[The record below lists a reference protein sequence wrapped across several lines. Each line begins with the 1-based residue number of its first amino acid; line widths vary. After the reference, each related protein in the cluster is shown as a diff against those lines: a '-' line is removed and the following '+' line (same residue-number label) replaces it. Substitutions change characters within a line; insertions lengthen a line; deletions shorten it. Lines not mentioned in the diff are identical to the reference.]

1 MERSRVPG
9 KISHACLLAALESRA
24 HENNYERSLYETQL
38 RHRLS
43 CLSHKLQLVVAAQE
57 ASGISGDKL
66 IGMTMEQLLALLDT
80 CNLQGGKGASNH
92 WRYFR

>member
-1 MERSRVPG
+1 
-9 KISHACLLAALESRA
+9 
-24 HENNYERSLYETQL
+24 
-38 RHRLS
+38 
-43 CLSHKLQLVVAAQE
+43 LQLVVAAQE